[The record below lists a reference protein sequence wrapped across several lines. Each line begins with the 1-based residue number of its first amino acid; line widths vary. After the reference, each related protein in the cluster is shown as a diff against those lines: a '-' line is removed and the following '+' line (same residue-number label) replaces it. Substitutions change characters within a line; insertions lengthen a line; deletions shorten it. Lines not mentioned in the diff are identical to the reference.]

1 MGKIHKEKT
10 RIKFKRG
17 RKPQANSCEVQRQSG
32 REQMQAGESIEF

>member
-10 RIKFKRG
+10 RIKI
-17 RKPQANSCEVQRQSG
+17 KPQANSCEVQRQSG